1 MKVFKTLL
9 VVSLLC
15 CFGLHA
21 SPEKLQQQFIDIMV
35 NEHQFSRAEIESTL
49 AKSNVNQAIL
59 KAIARPWEAKPWHQY
74 YPIFLTE
81 KRLDK
86 GIQFWK
92 THQKTLARA
101 EQEFGVPAEIIVA
114 IIGVETFYGTYKG
127 KYSALDA
134 LVTLGFHYPP
144 RAKFFRSE
152 LAQLFLL
159 AKEEGKI
166 DEERFRSLR
175 LARGVYGQRQFGV
188 QMIRIKLPFGRVT
201 SEQLHRISD
210 VSDEYSRG
218 RLHITTRQDIQI
230 HHVSLDRT
238 PELWAQLE
246 KDDITLREACGNAVR
261 NVTASETA
269 GIDINEPF
277 DVSPYADATFKF
289 FLRNPICQEMGRK
302 FKMSFSSSDEDTA
315 LSFMHDLG
323 FIPKVKIENGITK
336 KGFKILLAGG
346 LGSQPRHGDA
356 IYEFLEED
364 LLIPTI
370 EGVLRVFDRYGER
383 VKRAKA
389 RLKFL
394 VKEVGVDAF
403 LQLISDE
410 INALENKIFKID
422 TTAFQQPIVFQEVE
436 IPQVKIEDKI
446 AYQKWKE
453 TNVIKQK
460 QEGLFAIGIKVHLGD
475 FYTPK
480 ARLLA
485 DLVKKY
491 AANEIRF
498 TLRQN
503 ILIRHVREDVLPF
516 FYVELQKLGF
526 AKAGYNSTTDITAC
540 PGTDTCN
547 LGIASSTGIAVVL
560 EKVLKEEYPQYL
572 NNKEITIK
580 ISGCM
585 NACGQHNMA
594 HIGFQ
599 GMSIK
604 VGNLQA
610 PALQILIGGGVL
622 GNGQG
627 RFSDKLVKIPSK
639 RGPEALRILLN
650 DFEKNQQ
657 KNEDFLGYYDRNGK
671 TYFYDLL
678 KGLSNTTNLQPS
690 DFIDWGHSE
699 NYVKAIGVGE
709 CAGVVID
716 LIATLLFESEEK
728 ITNAEETLNEN
739 QYSDSIYYSY
749 TSLVNTAKALLI
761 SENIK
766 TNTQAGI
773 ITNFQ
778 EQFVLTNKITL
789 PSSFED
795 LVYQIKKEAPTKAF
809 AESYLND
816 TKLFYKKV
824 DSYRLAE
831 TTAQN

>member
-1 MKVFKTLL
+1 M
-9 VVSLLC
+9 
-15 CFGLHA
+15 GLFMQ
-21 SPEKLQQQFIDIMV
+21 SF
-35 NEHQFSRAEIESTL
+35 RTEIENPVVE
-49 AKSNVNQAIL
+49 KDIL
-59 KAIARPWEAKPWHQY
+59 
-74 YPIFLTE
+74 
-81 KRLDK
+81 
-86 GIQFWK
+86 
-92 THQKTLARA
+92 
-101 EQEFGVPAEIIVA
+101 
-114 IIGVETFYGTYKG
+114 
-127 KYSALDA
+127 
-134 LVTLGFHYPP
+134 
-144 RAKFFRSE
+144 E
-152 LAQLFLL
+152 LERKIQLF
-159 AKEEGKI
+159 KEGKI

-188 QMIRIKLPFGRVT
+188 QMIRIKLPFGKVT
-201 SEQLHRISD
+201 SEQLHRIAN

-261 NVTASETA
+261 NITASETA

-302 FKMSFSSSDEDTA
+302 FKMSFSGTDDDTA
-315 LSFMHDLG
+315 ISFIHDLG
-323 FIPKVKIENGITK
+323 FIAKIKTESGVTK
-336 KGFKILLAGG
+336 KGFKVLLGGG
-346 LGSQPRHGDA
+346 LGSQPRHADV

-364 LLIPTI
+364 VLIPTI
-370 EGVLRVFDRYGER
+370 EGVLRIFDRFGER
-383 VKRAKA
+383 AKRAKA

-394 VKEVGVDAF
+394 VKDLGVDAF
-403 LQLISDE
+403 LQLVANEVD
-410 INALENKIFKID
+410 ALENKTFKVD
-422 TTAFQQPIVFQEVE
+422 TTAFERPIVFQEVE
-436 IPQVKIEDKI
+436 IPSVKIEDEI
-446 AYQKWKE
+446 TFNKWKE

-460 QEGLFAIGIKVHLGD
+460 QEGLFAIGLKIHLGD

-485 DLVKKY
+485 DLIKKY
-491 AANEIRF
+491 AANEIRL

-503 ILIRHVREDVLPF
+503 ILIRHIREELLPF

-526 AKAGYNSTTDITAC
+526 ANAGYNSTADITAC

-547 LGIASSTGIAVVL
+547 LGISSSTGIAVVL
-560 EKVLKEEYPQYL
+560 EKVLEEEYPQYL
-572 NNKEITIK
+572 NNKEIAIK

-610 PALQILIGGGVL
+610 PALQVLIGGGIL
-622 GNGQG
+622 GDGKG

-639 RGPEALRILLN
+639 RGPEALRFLLN
-650 DFEKNQQ
+650 DIEENQQ
-657 KNEDFLGYYDRNGK
+657 EKETFLEYYDRQGK

-678 KGLSNTTNLQPS
+678 KELSDTSDLKPS
-690 DFIDWGHSE
+690 DFVDWGHNE

-728 ITNAEETLNEN
+728 ITDAENALKED
-739 QYSDSIYYSY
+739 QYSDSIYYAY

-761 SENIK
+761 AENIK
-766 TNTQAGI
+766 TNTQAAI
-773 ITNFQ
+773 IADFQ
-778 EQFVLTNKITL
+778 EHFVATQKIEIEG
-789 PSSFED
+789 SFED
-795 LVYQIKKEAPTKAF
+795 LVYQIKNENPTKTF
-809 AESYLND
+809 AENYLLD
-816 TKLFYKKV
+816 ARSFYKKV
-824 DSYRLAE
+824 DSFRKKE
-831 TTAQN
+831 VSHV